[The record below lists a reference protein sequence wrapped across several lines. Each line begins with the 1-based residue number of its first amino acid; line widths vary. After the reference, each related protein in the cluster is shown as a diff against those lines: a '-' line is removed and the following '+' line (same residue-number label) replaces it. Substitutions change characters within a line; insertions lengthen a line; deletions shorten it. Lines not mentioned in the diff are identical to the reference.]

1 MLEGAVR
8 LAAKLAENPLTSQR
22 MGASAADLR
31 VERGLTEHL
40 QRFRA
45 RVAAGEQ
52 RLGFKVAFNVRPVQ
66 EALGLRGS
74 LVAGLTRSTLAAS
87 DRHSLAG
94 STRAALEA
102 EVAVR
107 LGSDLSPAMSD
118 VERAACVAEWAP
130 AIEIVDFNRPFDELE
145 AILGEGVFHRAVHL
159 GPAVPAR
166 NGADLRGVSA
176 QVDYGGERL
185 CELDARA
192 ATGHIPDVLAHL
204 ARLLEPFGERLRAGD
219 WLILG
224 SMNPPTLARP
234 DVEFSLSLAGI
245 GRVAVTLT
253 P

>member
-1 MLEGAVR
+1 MD
-8 LAAKLAENPLTSQR
+8 
-22 MGASAADLR
+22 ASGTDPR

-40 QRFRA
+40 RRFRA
-45 RVAAGEQ
+45 RVAEGEQ

-66 EALGLRGS
+66 EALGIRGS
-74 LVAGLTRSTLAAS
+74 LIAGLTRATLATS

-107 LGSDLSPAMSD
+107 LGSDLSPTMSE

-130 AIEIVDFNRPFDELE
+130 AIEIVDLNRPFDELE
-145 AILGEGVFHRAVHL
+145 EILGEGVFHRAVHL
-159 GPAVPAR
+159 GPALPTPE
-166 NGADLRGVSA
+166 GADLGGVYA
-176 QVDYGGERL
+176 TVEYGGERL

-192 ATGHIPDVLAHL
+192 ATGHIPDVLQHL
-204 ARLLEPFGERLRAGD
+204 ARLLEPFGERLIAGD

-234 DVEFSLSLAGI
+234 GAEFSLSLAEF
-245 GRVAVTLT
+245 GRVAVRLT

>member
-1 MLEGAVR
+1 MDV
-8 LAAKLAENPLTSQR
+8 
-22 MGASAADLR
+22 SATDPR

-40 QRFRA
+40 RRFRA

-52 RLGFKVAFNVRPVQ
+52 RLGFKVAFNVQPVQ
-66 EALGLRGS
+66 EALGIRGS
-74 LVAGLTRSTLAAS
+74 LIAGLTRTTLATS

-107 LGSDLSPAMSD
+107 LGRDLSPTMSEA
-118 VERAACVAEWAP
+118 ERAACVAEWAP
-130 AIEIVDFNRPFDELE
+130 AIEIVDFDRPFDQLE
-145 AILGEGVFHRAVHL
+145 AILGEGVFHRAVCL
-159 GPAVPAR
+159 GPALPTR
-166 NGADLRGVSA
+166 QGADLGGVPA
-176 QVDYGGERL
+176 IVDYAGERL

-204 ARLLEPFGERLRAGD
+204 ARLLEPFGERLRSGD

-234 DVEFSLSLAGI
+234 DAEFSLSLAGI

-253 P
+253 R